1 MNKPLPARLAELERL
16 LIQQAEE
23 LRQKD
28 TQLRL
33 IEETEAF
40 LRTALARA
48 EEKVEEG
55 EREIERLRA
64 QLEKLR
70 RMLFGTRSEKLRR
83 QVEEAEALLKQQ
95 ENESDRKSGR
105 EGSPPTKAIAASSPV
120 PGTPPPRNKPT
131 GACRNLLS

>member
-55 EREIERLRA
+55 EREIKRLRA

-70 RMLFGTRSEKLRR
+70 RMLFGNRVTQPHHAIQS
-83 QVEEAEALLKQQ
+83 A
-95 ENESDRKSGR
+95 GR
-105 EGSPPTKAIAASSPV
+105 WLE
-120 PGTPPPRNKPT
+120 
-131 GACRNLLS
+131 C

>member
-48 EEKVEEG
+48 E
-55 EREIERLRA
+55 
-64 QLEKLR
+64 
-70 RMLFGTRSEKLRR
+70 
-83 QVEEAEALLKQQ
+83 
-95 ENESDRKSGR
+95 
-105 EGSPPTKAIAASSPV
+105 
-120 PGTPPPRNKPT
+120 
-131 GACRNLLS
+131 

>member
-1 MNKPLPARLAELERL
+1 MNKQLPARLAELEKL
-16 LIQQAEE
+16 LIGQAEA

-28 TQLRL
+28 TQLCL

-48 EEKVEEG
+48 EDKDEEG

-83 QVEEAEALLKQQ
+83 QVEEAEALLKQ
-95 ENESDRKSGR
+95 
-105 EGSPPTKAIAASSPV
+105 
-120 PGTPPPRNKPT
+120 
-131 GACRNLLS
+131 

>member
-16 LIQQAEE
+16 LIQQAEA
-23 LRQKD
+23 LRQRD

-33 IEETEAF
+33 VEETEVF
-40 LRTALARA
+40 LRTVLARA

-70 RMLFGTRSEKLRR
+70 RMLFGIGGDHSINKALYHFETGQEKGGIPMHQQQR
-83 QVEEAEALLKQQ
+83 KQ
-95 ENESDRKSGR
+95 
-105 EGSPPTKAIAASSPV
+105 PI
-120 PGTPPPRNKPT
+120 
-131 GACRNLLS
+131 